1 MFILIFKCCHLPSVV
16 TGIARLCTD
25 VRRSVRSQALTY
37 LQRALLVQ
45 DLNQLT
51 AIEWEACFN
60 KVLFPLLSI
69 LLENKAISELS
80 GIEETRF
87 RASTLLSKVSRYT

>member
-1 MFILIFKCCHLPSVV
+1 MVV
-16 TGIARLCTD
+16 RWD
-25 VRRSVRSQALTY
+25 ALKD

-51 AIEWEACFN
+51 AIEWESCFN
-60 KVLFPLLSI
+60 KVLFPLLAI
-69 LLENKAISELS
+69 LLEKSSLTDET

-87 RASTLLSKVSRYT
+87 RVSTLLSKVIKSQKISRQINIFVNY